1 MRHIVP
7 KCFRDPE
14 SPEYKK
20 ALDLVAEVTEYFYQ
34 KARQQ
39 LALELKRVFK
49 LDFEQALAL
58 AEYYLSQFGW

>member
-1 MRHIVP
+1 MHIVP

-14 SPEYKK
+14 SPEYRQ
-20 ALDLVAEVTEYFYQ
+20 ALDLVVAVTEYFYQ

-49 LDFEQALAL
+49 LDFDEALAL
-58 AEYYLSQFGW
+58 AEYYLVQFGW